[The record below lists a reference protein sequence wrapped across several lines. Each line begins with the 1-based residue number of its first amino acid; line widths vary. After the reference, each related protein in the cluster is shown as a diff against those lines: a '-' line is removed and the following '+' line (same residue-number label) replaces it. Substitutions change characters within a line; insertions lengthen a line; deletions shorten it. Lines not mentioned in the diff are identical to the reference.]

1 MDKYLI
7 KKAFACLERI
17 LVIEGDEVYAEK
29 DRLMYRI
36 YSIKT
41 RKRIGSVSAEKFET
55 YI

>member
-1 MDKYLI
+1 MKKYTI
-7 KKAFACLERI
+7 KQAFACVEKI

-36 YSIKT
+36 YSLKT
-41 RKRIGSVSAEKFET
+41 RKRIGSVSIAEFET